1 MSTLN
6 RRDFLSSAAAS
17 AALGTFASTTFGLD
31 DRPGIDGPIAISSAN
46 GLRATAKAVEMVSQ
60 GADTLDAVIAG
71 VNIVEEDPNDM
82 SVGYGGLPNEEGIV
96 ELDSCVMHGPT
107 CEAGAV
113 AALRNIKT
121 PSRVARLVMQRT
133 DHVMIV
139 GEGALRFA
147 RAHGMKEANL
157 LTDKARAAWL
167 RWKENL
173 SETDDWVPKERSG
186 FVDARSDVAGKLP
199 FTYGTITC
207 SVLAPNG
214 QMSGVTTTSGLSYK
228 IPGRIGDSPIIG
240 AGLYV
245 DNEVGASGATGRGEA
260 VIKICGSH
268 TVVEAM
274 RQGMSPEQACLH
286 AIKKIVKTTKIKRL
300 LRKDGRPNFDVKMYA
315 LSRDG
320 RFGAASIW
328 SGAKFAVYEG
338 GRNRLENGAHLYT
351 RDS

>member
-17 AALGTFASTTFGLD
+17 AALGTLTSATFGID
-31 DRPGIDGPIAISSAN
+31 DTPVINGPIAISSAN
-46 GLRATAKAVEMVSQ
+46 GLRATAKAVELVSQ

-82 SVGYGGLPNEEGIV
+82 SVGYGGLPNEDGIV

-113 AALRNIKT
+113 AAIRNIKT

-147 RAHGMKEANL
+147 RAHGLEETNL

-167 RWKENL
+167 QWKEGH
-173 SETDDWVPKERSG
+173 SDTDDWVPVEKSG
-186 FVDARSDVAGKLP
+186 FEDARSDVTSKLP

-207 SVLAPNG
+207 FVLAPNG

-240 AGLYV
+240 AGLFV
-245 DNEVGASGATGRGEA
+245 DNEVGAAGATGRGEA

-268 TVVEAM
+268 AVVEAM
-274 RQGMSPEQACLH
+274 RHGMSPEQACLH
-286 AIKKIVKTTKIKRL
+286 AIKRIANTTKIKRL
-300 LRKDGRPNFDVKMYA
+300 RRKDGKPNFDVKMYA
-315 LSRDG
+315 LSKDG
-320 RFGAASIW
+320 QFGAASIW

-338 GRNRLENGAHLYT
+338 GRNRLENCAHLYT
-351 RDS
+351 RDR